1 MRLDFIRGKLRTVN
15 RNLKETRGGE
25 EMSDSIFEV
34 EYHPGE
40 EVVLHFKS
48 PELWWLPDS
57 TRQHLSVARKE
68 MLLAL
73 RSMLDRAIERMEES
87 GKTKGRKRTKIEVQ

>member
-1 MRLDFIRGKLRTVN
+1 
-15 RNLKETRGGE
+15 
-25 EMSDSIFEV
+25 MSDSSFEV

-48 PELWWLPDS
+48 PKFWGLPDS
-57 TRQHLSVARKE
+57 TRQHLLVARKE

-73 RSMLDRAIERMEES
+73 RSMLDRTIERLEET
-87 GKTKGRKRTKIEVQ
+87 GDTKGRRRSKIKLQ